1 MVEHRYRS
9 CLAILA
15 LVLVGTAPGAVP
27 FATAAPAG
35 SWVEAWYSPPFPPTA
50 VPGSNDARSFAH
62 QTVRQ
67 IVRAQTGG
75 ERVRVR
81 LTNELGVAPVNIG
94 AVHIARSS
102 LNGVTEPES
111 DHLLT
116 FNGRPDA
123 SIPVGQALLS
133 DPVDMKLQAFAELA
147 ISIYYPDSLAPSG
160 HLRPVRIS
168 PGGDHGAEAE
178 WPGATLAG
186 APALA
191 SGLEIEASAPR
202 RVVVAFGDSITEG
215 VGATPGTNMD
225 WPQQL
230 ASRLARSPDGKH
242 WVVINSGIGGNRL
255 LHDGAGPRALDR
267 FDRDALDLPGV
278 SAVIVLEGINDIRSA
293 YGPDGDSGPL
303 SANDVIGAYRQLIG
317 RAHSRGLKIYG
328 GTIIPYQDSTHYH
341 PRGEAVRAAV
351 NDWIR
356 ASGAF
361 DGVIDFDKA
370 VRDPHHTSRFIAAD
384 QCGDNLHPND
394 AGYRAMSEAVDLE
407 LFR

>member
-1 MVEHRYRS
+1 MAEHRCRS
-9 CLAILA
+9 GLAMLA
-15 LVLVGTAPGAVP
+15 WVLAVTAPGAAP
-27 FATAAPAG
+27 FANPAPAG

-50 VPGSNDARSFAH
+50 ALGFNDVRSFAH

-81 LTNELGVAPVNIG
+81 LTNELGLAPVNVG
-94 AVHIARSS
+94 AVHIALSS
-102 LNGVTEPES
+102 PNGVTEPES

-123 SIPVGQALLS
+123 SIPVGLALLS
-133 DPVDMKLQAFAELA
+133 DPVDMKVKAFADLA
-147 ISIYYPDSLAPSG
+147 ISIYYPGSLAPSG
-160 HLRPVRIS
+160 HLTQVRIS
-168 PGGDHGAEAE
+168 ASGDHAVEAV
-178 WPGATLAG
+178 WPRATLAW

-191 SGLEIEASAPR
+191 SGLEIQASASHH
-202 RVVVAFGDSITEG
+202 VVVAFGDSITEG
-215 VGATPGTNMD
+215 AGATPGTNMD

-230 ASRLARSPDGKH
+230 ASRLARSPEGKD

-255 LHDGAGPRALDR
+255 LHDGAGPKALDR

-293 YGPDGDSGPL
+293 YGSDGDTGPL
-303 SANDVIGAYRQLIG
+303 SAKDVIGAYQQLIV

-328 GTIIPYQDSTHYH
+328 GTIIPYEDSTSYH
-341 PRGEAVRAAV
+341 PRGEAVRVAV

-356 ASGAF
+356 TSGAF

-370 VRDPHHTSRFIAAD
+370 VRDPHHTSRFIGAD

-394 AGYRAMSEAVDLE
+394 AGYRAMSEAVDLK